1 MTHMPYSPNSTHV
14 HLIPAMQMAFD
25 MVQASGEV
33 DPEYDPLPGWK
44 PKFANHS
51 NRRHADRVAMRNAKV
66 TGVSENDI
74 DFFFGWDL
82 KKLAE
87 TMRLHYAGLDRVL
100 RLNLRWVTA
109 YV

>member
-1 MTHMPYSPNSTHV
+1 
-14 HLIPAMQMAFD
+14 
-25 MVQASGEV
+25 
-33 DPEYDPLPGWK
+33 
-44 PKFANHS
+44 
-51 NRRHADRVAMRNAKV
+51 MRNAKI

-82 KKLAE
+82 KKMAE

-100 RLNLRWVTA
+100 RLGLRWVTA

>member
-1 MTHMPYSPNSTHV
+1 MPGARPRV
-14 HLIPAMQMAFD
+14 IPPA
-25 MVQASGEV
+25 GT
-33 DPEYDPLPGWK
+33 DPE

-51 NRRHADRVAMRNAKV
+51 KVESASRRQSGDAKREDY
-66 TGVSENDI
+66 GSLAENDI